1 MSERFNSPSLTIDT
15 LTYSEVTAPHG
26 TVDTTHTIL
35 NTQSVPQEKLE
46 RPSQVLL
53 SPAGTSCGSGPDA
66 QVISSTIIP
75 ITPELQGSL
84 LTPSSAGLQ
93 PEQGLREDPSAVHK
107 LTGAALKDSDPES
120 QSTGWDYHKLVSVV
134 LALSGSV
141 AAQAE
146 IHQNS
151 RGWIEKDTPP
161 ASAPTRGHP
170 QLVDALC
177 IMTSLLAGL
186 CHQVKA
192 PHSVQPEKHSAWPEV
207 PTTGEP
213 IGSHLR
219 VPAART
225 DWDQTKEAMIDET
238 LSSLF
243 PTPTVLP
250 SPDIRQKP
258 SDQGPAAQLQVSGD
272 LTKMIAV
279 FAEDWLDIGDQEL
292 SGVWSIDVHDQNF
305 ESCSGD

>member
-1 MSERFNSPSLTIDT
+1 M
-15 LTYSEVTAPHG
+15 
-26 TVDTTHTIL
+26 
-35 NTQSVPQEKLE
+35 
-46 RPSQVLL
+46 
-53 SPAGTSCGSGPDA
+53 
-66 QVISSTIIP
+66 
-75 ITPELQGSL
+75 
-84 LTPSSAGLQ
+84 TPSSARLQ
-93 PEQGLREDPSAVHK
+93 PEQGLREDPAAVRK
-107 LTGAALKDSDPES
+107 LTRAALKDSDPEF
-120 QSTGWDYHKLVSVV
+120 QSTGWDYHKSVSVV
-134 LALSGSV
+134 LALSGSI
-141 AAQAE
+141 AAQAG

-161 ASAPTRGHP
+161 ASAPTRGDP

-192 PHSVQPEKHSAWPEV
+192 THAVQPEKDSAWPEV

-219 VPAART
+219 VLAAGT
-225 DWDQTKEAMIDET
+225 DCDQTKEAIVDKT
-238 LSSLF
+238 ASSLF

-250 SPDIRQKP
+250 SPDIWQEP
-258 SDQGPAAQLQVSGD
+258 SDQGPAAKLQVSGN

-292 SGVWSIDVHDQNF
+292 SGVRSIDVHDQDF
-305 ESCSGD
+305 ECCSVDEGSFSFPSAR